1 MAAGEIR
8 DPPFRV
14 LEAEDQHVLGEP
26 ALLARL
32 PGAEAEGVA
41 LLAEQRIAAIAGADA
56 PDQAL
61 LGKMRDEAAVRRE
74 VAEGMSA
81 RDEVRAM
88 THV

>member
-1 MAAGEIR
+1 M
-8 DPPFRV
+8 
-14 LEAEDQHVLGEP
+14 LGEP

-61 LGKMRDEAAVRRE
+61 LGKMRDEAAVWGE
-74 VAEGMSA
+74 VTEGMRSG
-81 RDEVRAM
+81 DEVLAM